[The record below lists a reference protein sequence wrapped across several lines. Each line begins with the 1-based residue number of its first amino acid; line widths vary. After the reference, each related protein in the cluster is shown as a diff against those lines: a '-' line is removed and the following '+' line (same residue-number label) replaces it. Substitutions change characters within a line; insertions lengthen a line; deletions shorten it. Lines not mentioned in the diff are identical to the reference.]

1 MYMKAMIAIL
11 IITTSSI
18 SCAQRTTELVYDT
31 RVILQC
37 EDDTNISPSQSAK
50 ILSDGGID
58 VIATSCGIK
67 TGMLVIAMCGAPS
80 LSIIVHEIQ
89 TENLQEAAMLGFSNV
104 NNLVDS
110 AQGLGYELSDCEAD

>member
-1 MYMKAMIAIL
+1 MYMKAMIAVL
-11 IITTSSI
+11 LITTSSV

-31 RVILQC
+31 REILQC
-37 EDDTNISPSQSAK
+37 EDATNISPSQSAK

-67 TGMLVIAMCGAPS
+67 TGMVVIAMCGAPS

-89 TENLQEAAMLGFSNV
+89 TENIPDAEMLGFSKM
-104 NNLVDS
+104 NNLIDS
-110 AQGLGYELSDCEAD
+110 TQGIGYEMSGCEDA

>member
-11 IITTSSI
+11 IITTSSV

-37 EDDTNISPSQSAK
+37 EEATNISPSQSAK
-50 ILSDGGID
+50 ILSDEGID

-67 TGMLVIAMCGAPS
+67 TGMVVIAMCGAPS

-89 TENLQEAAMLGFSNV
+89 AENLQDAEMLGFSKV
-104 NNLVDS
+104 ESSMTSLFKF
-110 AQGLGYELSDCEAD
+110 